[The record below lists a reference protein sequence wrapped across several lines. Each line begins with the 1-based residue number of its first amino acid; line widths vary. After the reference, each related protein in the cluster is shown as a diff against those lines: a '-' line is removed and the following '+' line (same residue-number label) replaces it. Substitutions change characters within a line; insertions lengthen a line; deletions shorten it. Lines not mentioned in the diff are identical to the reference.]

1 VLVEVDVEE
10 RGSARRPGPRA
21 PCLID
26 ARRARRRTMA
36 ARASSVLL
44 RLRALSARASP
55 ALAATLMTAV
65 ASPPP
70 PLSGP
75 SRVTLVA
82 PDGHARFACERAV
95 LERASPSFPWSTQSE
110 SEDTLSV
117 PPERAPRWEHALA
130 LLRRLEAGPSYV
142 TLSYCSAPTF

>member
-1 VLVEVDVEE
+1 
-10 RGSARRPGPRA
+10 
-21 PCLID
+21 
-26 ARRARRRTMA
+26 MA
-36 ARASSVLL
+36 ARASNVLL

-55 ALAATLMTAV
+55 ALAATLMTAA
-65 ASPPP
+65 ASPPPP

-82 PDGHARFACERAV
+82 PDGHAQFACERAV

-110 SEDTLSV
+110 SEETLSV

-142 TLSYCSAPTF
+142 ALSYSFAPTF